1 MSRATTPLELLDL
14 SRLPAPTLVAVD
26 YEAIVAARLASLGTR
41 MAAAGLPFDI
51 TGVENS
57 DTAGIS
63 QQEDAFRETLILQAI
78 NDAALRR
85 TLGFAR
91 GADLDWLATT
101 YYASLGIRRMDGE
114 GDERL
119 ERRLLLAPGAY
130 AGAQSAAGIAF
141 LALSADVRVIDAR
154 AIKRGAGDMECV
166 VLAEP
171 ADEAAAVEAVRAVL
185 MRASI
190 RPGTVPIA
198 VRAAVPTNVAATLR
212 LVVRPGPDPALV
224 RAEALS
230 MVDRLAFEARST
242 IGRAVSVDELKVRA
256 WVGDVVRVHVE
267 APAADVEPGED
278 GVVRITTTI
287 TTEVAS

>member
-1 MSRATTPLELLDL
+1 MSRSTTPLALLDL
-14 SRLPAPTLVAVD
+14 SRLPPPTLVAVD
-26 YEAIVAARLASLGTR
+26 YEAQLAERLSGLTER
-41 MAAAGLPFDI
+41 MTAAGIPWDVGSLETDPAVIIEQAD
-51 TGVENS
+51 NY
-57 DTAGIS
+57 
-63 QQEDAFRETLILQAI
+63 RELLVRQAI

-91 GADLDWLATT
+91 GADLDWIAATFF
-101 YYASLGIRRMDGE
+101 ASLGIRRMDGE
-114 GDERL
+114 SDARL

-130 AGAQSAAGIAF
+130 AGAQSAAGIVF

-171 ADEAAAVEAVRAVL
+171 ADETAAVEAVRAVL
-185 MRASI
+185 MRSSV

-198 VRAAVPTNVAATLR
+198 VRAAVPVNVTATLR

-224 RAEALS
+224 RLEALS
-230 MVDRLAFEARST
+230 MVDRLTFEARST

-256 WVGDVVRVHVE
+256 WVGDVVRVHVD
-267 APAADVEPGED
+267 APAEDVEPGED